1 MQKIP
6 QCPMKLLLKSPTQKL
21 PQNQVPQDLGEWV
34 EDEDGNFVKRG
45 EDD

>member
-1 MQKIP
+1 
-6 QCPMKLLLKSPTQKL
+6 MKLLLKKPTA
-21 PQNQVPQDLGEWV
+21 QVEEQDLGEWV

>member
-1 MQKIP
+1 MPDEIAVK
-6 QCPMKLLLKSPTQKL
+6 KPTAEVAE
-21 PQNQVPQDLGEWV
+21 NQVAEDLGEWV